1 MLIRATVLSGYRSL
15 VTHLGGNPE
24 ALLKAF
30 HLDQTNTESVTAF
43 VPYTTV
49 VRLFERTA
57 TELQCPTLGLQLTG
71 YQSLDKLGPLALLA
85 MRSESVRAAAIT
97 VTSHLHT
104 YSPAILMDL
113 VRRDAHTSTLH
124 YNLTFRAGDAPV
136 RPQMTEFSLA
146 FAVNGFRLFAG
157 RQFQPEAVLFRH
169 HSTADPSDYIHAFGV
184 RAQFGQEANALV
196 IDNRWLDRPLDLADE
211 HLKLAIEEYLA
222 PLIGQ
227 DVLEVH
233 TQVEHLIA
241 RLLPTGQCDLERI
254 ATQLA
259 MHPRT
264 LQRQLKHS
272 GHRFHTLVERCRKAR
287 ARELLADPRIP
298 LAQVAALLGY
308 QEQSTL
314 THACRR
320 WFDQKPLQFR
330 RGVAAGGEKGNN

>member
-15 VTHLGGNPE
+15 VTHLGGDP
-24 ALLKAF
+24 ATLLKAF
-30 HLDQTNTESVTAF
+30 HMDQTNAESVTAF
-43 VPYTTV
+43 VPYATV
-49 VRLFERTA
+49 VRLFEQTA
-57 TELQCPTLGLQLTG
+57 TELRCPTLGLQLTG

-85 MRSESVRAAAIT
+85 VRSRSVREAAVT

-113 VRRDAHTSTLH
+113 VRHDEHTSTLH
-124 YNLTFRAGDAPV
+124 YNLTFQAGRAPA

-157 RQFQPEAVLFRH
+157 LEFKPRAVLFRH
-169 HSTADPSDYIHAFGV
+169 HSSANPRDYIPAFGV
-184 RAQFGQEANALV
+184 RARFGQEVNALI
-196 IDNRWLDRPLDLADE
+196 IDNHWLDRPLDLADE
-211 HLKLAIEEYLA
+211 HLKDAIEAYLA

-227 DVLEVH
+227 DALDVH

-241 RLLPTGQCDLERI
+241 RLLPTGQCNLARI
-254 ATQLA
+254 ATQLS

-264 LQRQLKHS
+264 IQRQLERS
-272 GHRFHTLVERCRKAR
+272 GHSFHLLVEDCRKTR
-287 ARELLADPRIP
+287 ASELLADRRIP
-298 LAQVAALLGY
+298 LAQVAALIGY

-320 WFDQKPLQFR
+320 WFGRSPLQIR
-330 RGVAAGGEKGNN
+330 RSLATDGNATHG